1 MKEATSWKKKP
12 LSQTTIGLS
21 VSFLLP
27 VDKDR
32 DQRDQGGE
40 KKTDGCL
47 AKSIIVIRAIV
58 TKRPT

>member
-40 KKTDGCL
+40 
-47 AKSIIVIRAIV
+47 
-58 TKRPT
+58 RPMVVWLSVNERSE